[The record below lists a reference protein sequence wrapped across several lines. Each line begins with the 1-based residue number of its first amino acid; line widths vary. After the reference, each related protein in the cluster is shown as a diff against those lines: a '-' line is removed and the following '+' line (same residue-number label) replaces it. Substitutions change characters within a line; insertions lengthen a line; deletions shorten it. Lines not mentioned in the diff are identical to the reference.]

1 MKWAHASACAWLL
14 SDCCGPAQVHQ
25 QGKHIHTTGQCNHFM
40 PYAAVMLMGQYELV
54 VWVPHHMKWAHAS
67 SSAQLL
73 SGCCRPTRA
82 CWQGWCIHRTLNA
95 PMQGLTLESW
105 EAAVGQLEL
114 IGKGQPFATLA
125 NVSIFSAAIPL
136 AADYMG
142 LCGSLVWQLIVR
154 LMGQCVNCL
163 NIRVHEMGPCK
174 CLCAIYFRLLWA
186 NPSSSNVS
194 IFLAA
199 IPPAADYIGLHGSLV
214 QRLIVRFMGQCAN
227 FLNIRVHEMGPC
239 KCLHAIYFRLLWANP
254 SSSARGSSLTM

>member
-1 MKWAHASACAWLL
+1 MRPFHAPCSSHVDGPIRASCLGTTPHEVGPCEFFSAIAFRLL
-14 SDCCGPAQVHQ
+14 QANS
-25 QGKHIHTTGQCNHFM
+25 
-40 PYAAVMLMGQYELV
+40 
-54 VWVPHHMKWAHAS
+54 S
-67 SSAQLL
+67 SSARLVH
-73 SGCCRPTRA
+73 S
-82 CWQGWCIHRTLNA
+82 QGIKCV
-95 PMQGLTLESW
+95 ESW

-142 LCGSLVWQLIVR
+142 LCGSLVRQLIVR

-174 CLCAIYFRLLWA
+174 CLCAIYFGLLWA

-214 QRLIVRFMGQCAN
+214 RRLIVRFMGQCAN

-239 KCLHAIYFRLLWANP
+239 KCLRAIYFGLLWANP
-254 SSSARGSSLTM
+254 SSSARGSSLTT